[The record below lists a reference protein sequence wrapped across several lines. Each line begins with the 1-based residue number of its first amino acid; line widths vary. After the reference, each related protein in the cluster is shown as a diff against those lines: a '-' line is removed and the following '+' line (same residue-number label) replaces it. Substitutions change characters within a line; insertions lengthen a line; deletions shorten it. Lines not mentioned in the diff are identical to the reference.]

1 MKLKDRFIRF
11 MYGRYGVDSFGKF
24 TIWIPDPYADRRMDA
39 SGNPFLAGMGRYHL
53 FLFPDVFQKYLQTS
67 RRESEISAD
76 DTRHPDIFLQAA

>member
-24 TIWIPDPYADRRMDA
+24 TIWGSLILM
-39 SGNPFLAGMGRYHL
+39 LIAGWTHRGILSLRHGPVSSI
-53 FLFPDVFQKYLQTS
+53 LFPDVFQKYLQTS